1 MKPKT
6 ESHVAEQFSWV
17 PLPSCPAPG
26 CPFPIKSLALSTCV
40 SPQTIH
46 FWVLDKSP
54 LLGPGRGPPSCNSG
68 RPLDKESTR
77 KVHTISS
84 GKPLPASSSPLHNQ
98 GSTSKTTSSNGSY
111 YFPLHLTPD
120 QQKILALSCCQTKV
134 PFLNLRSDPRRC
146 YLSEIP
152 DQTMSVLIWVL
163 AYPLLPKFL
172 SSCLHVCQA
181 ILSLR
186 DVFILICM
194 DCQHLQVMVTVRAVS
209 GAKDR
214 VYWNRSTP
222 HD

>member
-1 MKPKT
+1 M
-6 ESHVAEQFSWV
+6 
-17 PLPSCPAPG
+17 
-26 CPFPIKSLALSTCV
+26 CV
-40 SPQTIH
+40 SSDNSFLSIRQEPT
-46 FWVLDKSP
+46 L
-54 LLGPGRGPPSCNSG
+54 GPPSCNSG